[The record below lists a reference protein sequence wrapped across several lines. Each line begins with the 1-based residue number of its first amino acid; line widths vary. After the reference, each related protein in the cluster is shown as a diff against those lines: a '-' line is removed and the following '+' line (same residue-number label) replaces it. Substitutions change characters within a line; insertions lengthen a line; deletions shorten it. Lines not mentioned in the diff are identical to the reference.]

1 MEERMTREQFLEMI
15 YQKKYDELK
24 DKELRLV
31 SVHVPGREIVL
42 AQVIGASQRRVYE
55 NLGLHIGTHFGED
68 HTGESIGILHIVP
81 NEATV
86 VAADMATKFGNV
98 EVGFLDRFSGCVI
111 VLGSRS
117 DVYSALE
124 GVLDFFR
131 YKLKF
136 TVCDITEV

>member
-1 MEERMTREQFLEMI
+1 MGERMTREQFLEKI

-24 DKELRLV
+24 DKDLRLV
-31 SVHVPGREIVL
+31 NVHVPGKEIVL
-42 AQVIGASQRRVYE
+42 AQLIGASQTRVYQ

-68 HTGESIGILHIVP
+68 HTGESIGVLHIVP
-81 NEATV
+81 NEATI
-86 VAADMATKFGNV
+86 VAADVAMKNGTV

-111 VLGSRS
+111 ILGSHS
-117 DVYSALE
+117 DVRAALE
-124 GVLDFFR
+124 GVIDFFK